1 MTEVAVVLVL
11 IFFVLLLCNV
21 PVAVAIGTA
30 SLAAV
35 YANGGMG
42 APERIVADRM
52 VSGVSSFSL
61 LAIPFFV
68 LSGILMGRGGMA
80 RRLIDFANALV
91 GRFPGGLS
99 YVNTL
104 TCMLFGSISGSAAA
118 AVSSVGG
125 FMLPEMERNG
135 YQKEFSVA
143 LTTVSATTGLV
154 IPPSNIMIVY
164 AVACGSV
171 SIAAMFLAGGVPG
184 IVMGVCIM
192 AVCVLHAWI
201 KGDRG
206 GKGASMKTI
215 LLTIKRAF
223 LSLFLMV
230 VIIGGILGGV
240 FTATEAAAVA
250 VAYSLILSMLV
261 YREVR
266 LRDLPEILRQTGVTT
281 AVVMFL
287 IAVSSAMS
295 WIMTIANIPQ
305 AISAGLVSI
314 SQNPFVLI
322 LIINVILLLV
332 GTFMDMT
339 PAVLIFTPIFLP
351 IARTVGMS
359 DLQFGIMMIVNLC
372 IGLCTPPVGSCLFLG
387 CGIGKTTIAAVTRPM
402 LMFFAAI
409 LAALALTAA
418 FPSLSLWLPGVA
430 GLLK

>member
-154 IPPSNIMIVY
+154 IPPSNMRWPV
-164 AVACGSV
+164 
-171 SIAAMFLAGGVPG
+171 
-184 IVMGVCIM
+184 
-192 AVCVLHAWI
+192 
-201 KGDRG
+201 DRC
-206 GKGASMKTI
+206 
-215 LLTIKRAF
+215 
-223 LSLFLMV
+223 
-230 VIIGGILGGV
+230 
-240 FTATEAAAVA
+240 
-250 VAYSLILSMLV
+250 
-261 YREVR
+261 R
-266 LRDLPEILRQTGVTT
+266 LRPCFLRES
-281 AVVMFL
+281 FRE
-287 IAVSSAMS
+287 S
-295 WIMTIANIPQ
+295 
-305 AISAGLVSI
+305 
-314 SQNPFVLI
+314 
-322 LIINVILLLV
+322 
-332 GTFMDMT
+332 
-339 PAVLIFTPIFLP
+339 
-351 IARTVGMS
+351 
-359 DLQFGIMMIVNLC
+359 
-372 IGLCTPPVGSCLFLG
+372 
-387 CGIGKTTIAAVTRPM
+387 
-402 LMFFAAI
+402 
-409 LAALALTAA
+409 
-418 FPSLSLWLPGVA
+418 
-430 GLLK
+430 